1 MKLIFLHGMPGVGKL
16 TVARELAKLT
26 EFRIF
31 HNHLAVDLVEA
42 VFEFG
47 SQPFVE
53 LREKIW
59 LAMFSQA
66 VAAKLSG
73 LIFTFAF
80 DRTVGNTFIQNV
92 RGIVEADG
100 GEVLFVELICSQ
112 DELERRLTHPS
123 RRQFGKLNSLE
134 LFRELSRDGA
144 FLDPGIPTERLR
156 LDTTDLSASDAAKC
170 IAGSLRLLPEGGSE
184 RQSLSNPSASIQEA
198 YSNWSTTY
206 DQDRNL
212 TRDLDQMVTK
222 KILGNSSCRS
232 VIEVGC
238 GTGKNTPLLAQVGE
252 QVLALDFS
260 EGMINKAKEKLR
272 LGNVSFRVA
281 DISKPWPCEDR
292 SADLVVCNLVL
303 EHIAD
308 LDFIF
313 AQATR
318 CLLEDGRFFV
328 CELHPFRQYRG
339 TKANFARE
347 EETTEIEAFVH
358 DVSDLMLAAKKQGL
372 AMESFEEWW
381 HDEDQSKLP
390 RLVSFMFRKE
400 ARS

>member
-1 MKLIFLHGMPGVGKL
+1 MKLIFLHGWPGVGKL

-80 DRTVGNTFIQNV
+80 DRTVGNTFIQNL

-112 DELERRLTHPS
+112 DELERRLTDPS

-134 LFRELSRDGA
+134 LFRELSRAGA
-144 FLDPGIPTERLR
+144 FVDPGIPTERLR
-156 LDTTDLSASDAAKC
+156 LDTTDLSASAAAKW
-170 IAGSLRLLPEGGSE
+170 IAGSLGLLPEGASE
-184 RQSLSNPSASIQEA
+184 RRSLPNESASIQDA
-198 YSNWSTTY
+198 YSDWSSTY
-206 DQDRNL
+206 DQDLNL
-212 TRDLDQMVTK
+212 TRDLDEIVTR
-222 KILGNSSCRS
+222 KILGNSSCKS
-232 VIEVGC
+232 IIEVGC

-260 EGMINKAKEKLR
+260 EAMINKAKEKLR
-272 LGNVSFRVA
+272 LENMSFCVA
-281 DISKPWPCEDR
+281 DISKPWPCADR

-308 LDFIF
+308 LEFIF
-313 AQATR
+313 AETTR
-318 CLLEDGRFFV
+318 CLVEDGRFFV

-339 TKANFARE
+339 TRAKFQRDQG
-347 EETTEIEAFVH
+347 TTEIEAFVH
-358 DVSDLMLAAKKQGL
+358 NVSDFMLVAKKHGL

-390 RLVSFMFRKE
+390 RLVSFMFKKG
-400 ARS
+400 AGS